1 MSTSSKM
8 IQGCISVSKIVSV
21 NNYLIRTR
29 GSKSTL
35 TPEARRAKEEYMLKL
50 SEFHDKIPKE
60 WKYISLTLGFYF
72 NRYFDS
78 RDLSNCV
85 KIFEDCLSAHFEK
98 DDSVNVNILLFK
110 RRIKQPGKPERI
122 FFRIEE
128 FPGANVEAD

>member
-1 MSTSSKM
+1 MSIISK
-8 IQGCISVSKIVSV
+8 IQGCISVTKIASV

-35 TPEARRAKEEYMLKL
+35 TVEAKKAKEEYLLKL
-50 SEFHDKIPKE
+50 SSFQERIPKE

-72 NRYFDS
+72 NRYFNK

-85 KIFEDCLSAHFEK
+85 KIFEDCLSQHFQK
-98 DDSVNVNILLFK
+98 DDSVNVNIVLFK
-110 RRIKQPGKPERI
+110 RRLRSPESLERI

-128 FPGANVEAD
+128 FPGDSVDTD